1 MVCSN
6 RSINLHF
13 FFAYLRPMFSYIGI
27 GINLLLVLLL
37 LSKKGKTLAD
47 RILLV
52 LLILVCCHLSLFAL
66 GRQPITPE
74 NVHWLLGTSIPFPLL
89 HGPMIYLYTAA
100 MTNMLPVNRKLLIL
114 HFIPAL
120 AAVLFFLP
128 VFLQSTDEKMTFIAS
143 GGKGYETAN
152 FFRIILLQV
161 SGFVYVLWSL
171 WLLRKHKQNINQE
184 FSYEERINLNWLRYF
199 IYSLAAIWI
208 IIVLTKNDY
217 YIFVGTVIFI
227 IFLGYFGIKQ
237 VGIFTPAN
245 LYKPGEKPIAEQKSK
260 MYSNE
265 LLSQYDLVEDKA
277 SNIIEA
283 IAEQPTIKET
293 HIEADTSKPTQRK
306 KYANSGV
313 TEEMA
318 NDIHQRL
325 TQLMTIEKL
334 FTEPEL
340 SLSMLAG
347 KIKVHPNYLSQVI
360 NEKEGKT
367 FFEYINMLRVEE
379 FKRLVAL
386 PESKQFTI
394 MSLAYDCGFNA
405 KSSFNKNFKKVTGQ
419 SPSEYL
425 ASIGRQN
432 DLQNPL

>member
-1 MVCSN
+1 
-6 RSINLHF
+6 
-13 FFAYLRPMFSYIGI
+13 
-27 GINLLLVLLL
+27 
-37 LSKKGKTLAD
+37 
-47 RILLV
+47 
-52 LLILVCCHLSLFAL
+52 
-66 GRQPITPE
+66 
-74 NVHWLLGTSIPFPLL
+74 
-89 HGPMIYLYTAA
+89 
-100 MTNMLPVNRKLLIL
+100 
-114 HFIPAL
+114 
-120 AAVLFFLP
+120 
-128 VFLQSTDEKMTFIAS
+128 
-143 GGKGYETAN
+143 
-152 FFRIILLQV
+152 
-161 SGFVYVLWSL
+161 LWSL
-171 WLLRKHKQNINQE
+171 WLLRKHKQNINKE

-227 IFLGYFGIKQ
+227 LFLGYFGIKQ

-245 LYKPGEKPIAEQKSK
+245 LYKPDEKPITEQKSK

-265 LLSQYDLVEDKA
+265 LLSQYDLVEDKT

-293 HIEADTSKPTQRK
+293 HIEADTSKPIQRK

-318 NDIHQRL
+318 NVIHQRL
-325 TQLMTIEKL
+325 TQLMEIEKL

-379 FKRLVAL
+379 FKRLMAL

-425 ASIGRQN
+425 VAIGRQN